1 MTISYKKQ
9 PYKDKHRS
17 FHVEGNLVLALKEVQ
32 LNLYRLMKPILK
44 AVGQRPFIVITPM
57 HR

>member
-1 MTISYKKQ
+1 M
-9 PYKDKHRS
+9 
-17 FHVEGNLVLALKEVQ
+17 VLALKEVQ